1 MAKNTIEQTE
11 ECAFEKGELGLS
23 KEHAERMPA
32 AHDLAVDEALGLK
45 LISIRLPESLI
56 QDLKFIA
63 NREGLGYQPL
73 IRRVLQR
80 FTTMEF
86 KSMAREA
93 FGTLSKIEAAQLMP
107 DELVAEPAP
116 EEPMRKRA

>member
-1 MAKNTIEQTE
+1 MAKKTIEQVE

-32 AHDLAVDEALGLK
+32 EHDLAVDEALGLK

-80 FTTMEF
+80 FTSMEF
-86 KSMAREA
+86 KNMAREE
-93 FGTLSKIEAAQLMP
+93 FGTLSKIEAAQMMP
-107 DELVAEPAP
+107 EELVAEPATA
-116 EEPMRKRA
+116 ELVRKRA

>member
-1 MAKNTIEQTE
+1 MAKQMIEQTD
-11 ECAFEKGELGLS
+11 ECAFEKGELGQS
-23 KEHAERMPA
+23 KEHAVRMPA
-32 AHDLAVDEALGLK
+32 EHDLAVDESLGLK

-86 KSMAREA
+86 KNMAREA
-93 FGTLSKIEAAQLMP
+93 FGTLSKIEAAQAMP
-107 DELVAEPAP
+107 EEVVADEAVEPA
-116 EEPMRKRA
+116 RKRA